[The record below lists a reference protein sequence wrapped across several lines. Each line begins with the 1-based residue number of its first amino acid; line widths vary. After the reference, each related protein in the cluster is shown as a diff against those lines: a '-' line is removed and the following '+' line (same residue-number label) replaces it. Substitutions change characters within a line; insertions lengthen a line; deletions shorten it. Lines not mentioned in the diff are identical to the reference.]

1 MKMDISRVNV
11 WAATLKDE
19 PGALAKKFEALAFA
33 GANLEFIIAR
43 RTPEKSGKGVVYVT
57 PFKGARQIRAAIKAG
72 FRKSGSLQA
81 IRIAATDRPGL
92 ASNLAHAIAEAG
104 INIRGFSGA
113 NIGRRAI
120 FHIAFDSVEEIRKAM
135 RCLRAMAS

>member
-11 WAATLKDE
+11 WAAPIKDE
-19 PGALAKKFEALAFA
+19 PGALAKKFESLAFA

-57 PFKGARQIRAAIKAG
+57 PFKGARQIRAAISAG
-72 FRKSGSLQA
+72 FRKSASLQA
-81 IRIAATDRPGL
+81 VRIAATDRPGL
-92 ASNLAHAIAEAG
+92 ASKLANAIAETG

-120 FHIAFDSVEEIRKAM
+120 FHIAFDSVDDIRKAT
-135 RCLRAMAS
+135 RCLKAMAS

>member
-11 WAATLKDE
+11 WASPIKDE

-57 PFKGARQIRAAIKAG
+57 SFKGDRQIRAAINTG
-72 FRKSGSLQA
+72 FRKSASL
-81 IRIAATDRPGL
+81 
-92 ASNLAHAIAEAG
+92 
-104 INIRGFSGA
+104 
-113 NIGRRAI
+113 
-120 FHIAFDSVEEIRKAM
+120 
-135 RCLRAMAS
+135 